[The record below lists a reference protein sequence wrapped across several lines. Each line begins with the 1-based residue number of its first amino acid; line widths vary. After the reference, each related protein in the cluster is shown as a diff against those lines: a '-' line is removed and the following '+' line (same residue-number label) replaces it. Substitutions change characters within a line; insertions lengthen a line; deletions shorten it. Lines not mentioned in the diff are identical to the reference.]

1 MWISFDCHFTKELAE
16 REVSAWRRFYA
27 LRQLLCD
34 NNVALKY
41 REGLLTSCVASSMY
55 WCVGSGILTRTQCAR
70 LRAVQ
75 DRMLRRMIYVPRLP
89 DDSAE
94 TPMTRWA
101 RLLRNCRKKHKIL
114 HGDETYFASYFSWCG
129 HIARITTRDPRRET
143 ITPFVKQNTNMAWLG
158 NLKKELGTQCH
169 GRRFRVWR
177 WEQAV
182 VQCLGDEWVKVA
194 QNNIVWRSKLEEIIN
209 RKKRKMVDRTCVEIE

>member
-1 MWISFDCHFTKELAE
+1 MVTSQKELAE

-41 REGLLTSCVASSMY
+41 RLRLLTSCVVSSMY
-55 WCVGSGILTRTQCAR
+55 RCAGSWILTRTQCAH

-75 DRMLRRMIYVPRLP
+75 GRMLRKMIYVPRPLVE
-89 DDSAE
+89 SAE
-94 TPMTRWA
+94 THMTRWA
-101 RLLRNCRKKHKIL
+101 RLLRNCRAKHKFP

-129 HIARITTRDPRRET
+129 HIARITTRDPKRET
-143 ITPFVKQNTNMAWLG
+143 SKLFLHKNTAWLRS
-158 NLKKELGTQCH
+158 LKKEMGTQCH

-182 VQCLGDEWVKVA
+182 VQRLGEEWGKTA
-194 QNNIVWRSKLEEIIN
+194 QKQYCMALQV
-209 RKKRKMVDRTCVEIE
+209 